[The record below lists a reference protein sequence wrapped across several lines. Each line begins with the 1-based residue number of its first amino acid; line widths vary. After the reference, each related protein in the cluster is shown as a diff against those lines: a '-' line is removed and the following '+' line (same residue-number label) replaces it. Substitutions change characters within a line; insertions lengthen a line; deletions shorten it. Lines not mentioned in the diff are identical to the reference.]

1 MTHLQILGRGV
12 CYTGVEA
19 LKKDNGECCVTL
31 EVAGKGDLL
40 GFKRDLQEAFA
51 KAVTEAFGSI
61 PDEMIPSDEDIEA
74 SFSAP
79 GAVTY
84 HILLDGNKV
93 GGAVLAIDEA
103 THHNSLDLFYI
114 STKEHGRGIGY
125 KAWRA
130 IEERYP
136 KTRVWETHTPYF
148 EKRNIHFYV
157 NKCGFKI
164 VEYYNM
170 YNPDPHRADKEGLPG
185 DGELFR
191 FEKIMR

>member
-1 MTHLQILGRGV
+1 M
-12 CYTGVEA
+12 
-19 LKKDNGECCVTL
+19 KKDNGECCVTL
-31 EVAGKGDLL
+31 EVAGNGDLL

-61 PDEMIPSDEDIEA
+61 PDEMIPSDEDIEE

-84 HILLDGNKV
+84 HILSDGNKV

-136 KTRVWETHTPYF
+136 DTRVWETHTPYF

>member
-61 PDEMIPSDEDIEA
+61 PDEMIPSDEDIEK

-84 HILLDGNKV
+84 HILSDGNKV
-93 GGAVLAIDEA
+93 AALYWLLMKQHITTRLISSIYLQRNMVVALDTRHGEQLRKGIPRQGFGKLTRRILKNA
-103 THHNSLDLFYI
+103 TSTSMLINVDSRLSNITICITQTPIELIKKACLEMGSYLDL
-114 STKEHGRGIGY
+114 
-125 KAWRA
+125 
-130 IEERYP
+130 
-136 KTRVWETHTPYF
+136 
-148 EKRNIHFYV
+148 KRS
-157 NKCGFKI
+157 
-164 VEYYNM
+164 
-170 YNPDPHRADKEGLPG
+170 
-185 DGELFR
+185 
-191 FEKIMR
+191 